1 MGRVAEGTVMGASL
15 GGLIGAAKG
24 SALKGVGIGG
34 AAGAAVGLGSVLL
47 KKGPDATLRQGTTMD
62 MILDRDLTFT
72 SAELRW

>member
-1 MGRVAEGTVMGASL
+1 M
-15 GGLIGAAKG
+15 
-24 SALKGVGIGG
+24 KGVGIGA

-72 SAELRW
+72 PAELRW

>member
-1 MGRVAEGTVMGASL
+1 MGASL

-24 SALKGVGIGG
+24 SAMKGVGIGS

-72 SAELRW
+72 TAELRW